1 MHHNGDDATRLSR
14 HCSMRHEYH
23 AGTTIVHLSGEFD
36 LSSEDRFKEE
46 LGRVMD
52 SETQSFVLD
61 LRGLEFIDS
70 TGLRLLVQLDALA
83 RQDGFDFSVLCGNG
97 QVREVLRI
105 SGLDGVMPLIDPSGV
120 VPPSDSPV

>member
-1 MHHNGDDATRLSR
+1 
-14 HCSMRHEYH
+14 MRDEYH
-23 AGTTIVHLSGEFD
+23 TGTTIVHLSGEFD

-52 SETQSFVLD
+52 SETQTFVLD

-70 TGLRLLVQLDALA
+70 TGLRMLVQLDALA

-105 SGLDGVMPLIDPSGV
+105 SGLDGVLPLIDPSGA